1 MKTLFSSILIIDSI
15 IAFYLCLSP
24 IWQRKK
30 LDTAN
35 KALHLYALASAI
47 WSLGFGMLFIQTDVE
62 KAYFWRSFAIFGTIL
77 YMITA
82 QFLIGL
88 FAHISRKT
96 RIFFN
101 LVALFGVIPYILSI
115 QRDQT
120 TYFMS
125 TFGMTYQFKPGIVN
139 TIYTSYFLLVAL
151 NIVGIIIHM
160 IRSSDKKRLRTF
172 GKHFLLITILILLG
186 TVLDMIFPAI
196 GLPALP
202 GSNVTQF
209 WGLIIL
215 FYAMEVLNRTR
226 INISNMSEF
235 IYYSLAMPVLVF
247 DENNKLRIAN
257 EAASEFL
264 SLPREESRLADY
276 PAESLFQLHGHSL
289 FHFEEEHYT
298 QDTICL
304 SNQAPCNLMVSK
316 IKDSYGDIIGYIVN
330 IQDLSER
337 VQYVEEL
344 EKARLEADSSNLAK
358 SRFLASMSHEI
369 RTPMNAI
376 LGFSELALKENPSAA
391 LTNYLEDIKTSS
403 QNLMVLIND
412 ILDISKIESG
422 KMTLVNVNYKTAE
435 LFHSVYEMIHTQATQ
450 KGLDFQ
456 LQIDPKLPSEL
467 IGDSNRLRNIIINL
481 LGNAVKYTPNGF
493 VKLEISCSDPLAVP
507 FIVEFRVSDS
517 GIGIKEDE
525 LTHLFE
531 AFTQVDQ
538 TTNYGK
544 EGTGLGLALVKGYC
558 ALMNGSVRVE
568 SEYGKGSTFIA
579 TVEQVVA
586 DASPL
591 NPNLISSPGK
601 KDEFS
606 LGTLQVHG
614 IKVLIVDDNQLN
626 RKVISR
632 SMAYYGLNVDVATGG
647 AEAITMC
654 QNKQYDLI
662 FMDQMMPE
670 MDGIEAMKR
679 IHQLG
684 GYYASSEHCKIIAL
698 TANAIIGVRDELL
711 AEGFDEYLSKPIK
724 FQDLE
729 AILCHLLPQD
739 AIHYAS
745 ADSSPS

>member
-101 LVALFGVIPYILSI
+101 LIALSGVIPYILSI

-247 DENNKLRIAN
+247 
-257 EAASEFL
+257 
-264 SLPREESRLADY
+264 
-276 PAESLFQLHGHSL
+276 
-289 FHFEEEHYT
+289 
-298 QDTICL
+298 
-304 SNQAPCNLMVSK
+304 
-316 IKDSYGDIIGYIVN
+316 
-330 IQDLSER
+330 
-337 VQYVEEL
+337 
-344 EKARLEADSSNLAK
+344 
-358 SRFLASMSHEI
+358 
-369 RTPMNAI
+369 
-376 LGFSELALKENPSAA
+376 
-391 LTNYLEDIKTSS
+391 
-403 QNLMVLIND
+403 
-412 ILDISKIESG
+412 
-422 KMTLVNVNYKTAE
+422 
-435 LFHSVYEMIHTQATQ
+435 
-450 KGLDFQ
+450 
-456 LQIDPKLPSEL
+456 
-467 IGDSNRLRNIIINL
+467 
-481 LGNAVKYTPNGF
+481 VK
-493 VKLEISCSDPLAVP
+493 
-507 FIVEFRVSDS
+507 
-517 GIGIKEDE
+517 
-525 LTHLFE
+525 
-531 AFTQVDQ
+531 
-538 TTNYGK
+538 
-544 EGTGLGLALVKGYC
+544 
-558 ALMNGSVRVE
+558 
-568 SEYGKGSTFIA
+568 
-579 TVEQVVA
+579 
-586 DASPL
+586 
-591 NPNLISSPGK
+591 
-601 KDEFS
+601 
-606 LGTLQVHG
+606 
-614 IKVLIVDDNQLN
+614 
-626 RKVISR
+626 
-632 SMAYYGLNVDVATGG
+632 
-647 AEAITMC
+647 
-654 QNKQYDLI
+654 
-662 FMDQMMPE
+662 
-670 MDGIEAMKR
+670 
-679 IHQLG
+679 
-684 GYYASSEHCKIIAL
+684 
-698 TANAIIGVRDELL
+698 
-711 AEGFDEYLSKPIK
+711 
-724 FQDLE
+724 
-729 AILCHLLPQD
+729 
-739 AIHYAS
+739 
-745 ADSSPS
+745 